1 MTSLNQGMALTPAAE
16 RRAVRQSHV
25 LLALLMIAMILSF
38 LSRVILGLL
47 IKPIRADLALDDT
60 QFSLLF
66 GLVFA
71 APYALSSLFMGSL
84 VDRRRRL
91 SVLAWAIFLWS
102 AATIASMAAST
113 FWMLAAARICVAI
126 GEAAVLPCAYSL
138 LADRFPPRQLGR
150 AYSTL
155 IMGANFGT
163 GIALVFGSSLYDVL
177 ATVDAYSLPLLG
189 AIKPWQMTFLIA
201 GLPGL
206 ALAVAIACLPEPAR
220 KFSSKQ
226 EDPVGMGEALRG
238 YARFWPAYVA
248 FVIGFAFAAMSLQTV
263 QIFGVQH
270 FVRTFGM
277 SLGEAGLRIG
287 LPVAIVGP
295 VGLWVGGWLND
306 RWRGRGLRDA
316 PLRVGMVSATGLLIS
331 TAIAMGARNIPVAQA
346 ALLFVGFFSN
356 FPFGAAAS
364 GMISIT
370 PQRARG
376 TITAIYTLTATLL
389 GAGMAPL
396 ATALITD
403 HVLHSEAKVGFAVAI
418 VCGLSSISAMLLYL
432 FGRTALL
439 RASVAAD

>member
-1 MTSLNQGMALTPAAE
+1 MTSLNQGMALTPTAE
-16 RRAVRQSHV
+16 RRAMRQSHV
-25 LLALLMIAMILSF
+25 LLALLMVAMILSF

-66 GLVFA
+66 GLIFA

-113 FWMLAAARICVAI
+113 FWMLAAARMCVAI

-163 GIALVFGSSLYDVL
+163 GIALVFGGSLYDAL
-177 ATVDAYSLPLLG
+177 ATVDVYSLPLLG

-206 ALAVAIACLPEPAR
+206 ALAIAIACLPEPAR
-220 KFSSKQ
+220 QFSSKQ
-226 EDPVGMGEALRG
+226 EEPISMGEALRG
-238 YARFWPAYVA
+238 YARFWPAYAA

-306 RWRGRGLRDA
+306 RWRGNGLRDA

-331 TAIAMGARNIPVAQA
+331 TALAMGARDISVAQA

-418 VCGLSSISAMLLYL
+418 VCGLSSIFAMLLYL
-432 FGRTALL
+432 FGRPALL
-439 RASVAAD
+439 RASAAAD